1 MTDYNNN
8 PTGIGGFKEHPE
20 NINRNGTPGRQGLKL
35 LRDAMA
41 RRATKEGKT
50 LYELFVEKA
59 YENNT
64 ILIEALKKLVPNA
77 QALEITGEMTLKD
90 FFGVLRGE
98 EIAGPG
104 DPPPK
109 PTPSPVRVIK
119 ESEDK
124 PTFEG

>member
-1 MTDYNNN
+1 MNDKGNN
-8 PTGIGGFKEHPE
+8 PKGVGGFGQHPE

-41 RRATKEGKT
+41 KRATAEGKT

-59 YENNT
+59 YDNNT

-98 EIAGPG
+98 DPVADERKDPAADG
-104 DPPPK
+104 DRADQQADD
-109 PTPSPVRVIK
+109 S
-119 ESEDK
+119 
-124 PTFEG
+124 